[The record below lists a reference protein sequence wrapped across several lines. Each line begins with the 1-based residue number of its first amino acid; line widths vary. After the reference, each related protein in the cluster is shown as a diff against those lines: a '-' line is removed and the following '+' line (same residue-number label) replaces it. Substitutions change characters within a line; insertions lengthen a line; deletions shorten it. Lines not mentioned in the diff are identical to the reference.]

1 MSLLANRVYR
11 HLFGAQV
18 VALVGTGLATVALGL
33 LAYRLAGASAG
44 QVLGT
49 AFAIK
54 MVAYVVVAPVVTA
67 LADGLPRRAFL
78 VSMDLVRAGAAV
90 MLPWVSEVWH
100 VYVLIVLLQVASA
113 SFSPTFQATI
123 PSVVTDQ
130 NDYTKALS
138 LSRLAYELETL
149 LSPVL
154 AAALLL
160 LITPGELFL
169 GTAVGFVGSAV
180 LIVSVV
186 LPRGERSERGGGF
199 YDRATAG
206 MRDYAAT
213 PRLRAVAG
221 LNLAVAAAGA
231 MVLVNTVVVVRDQLG
246 RSDIAVAVALGAYGG
261 GSMLVAMLLPRV
273 LKRISDRTVMLVGG
287 GVAAGGLAAA
297 AAAFTVAP
305 PGWLWPMVLVIWVV
319 LGAGCSAALTP
330 VGRLIRRSGR
340 ADQWPALFAAQF
352 ALSHAGW
359 LLTYLLAGPVGAPM
373 GISMTLLVLTAVAAA
388 GVVAAQ
394 RIWPVHDAEV
404 PERELQTVGR

>member
-1 MSLLANRVYR
+1 MSLLANRAYR
-11 HLFGAQV
+11 HLFSAQV

-33 LAYRLAGASAG
+33 LAYRLAGPAAG

-123 PSVVTDQ
+123 PAVVPDQ
-130 NDYTKALS
+130 NDYTRALS
-138 LSRLAYELETL
+138 LSRLAYELESL

-154 AAALLL
+154 AAGLLL
-160 LITPGELFL
+160 LVTPGELFL
-169 GTAVGFVGSAV
+169 GTAVGFVASAV
-180 LIVSVV
+180 LIVGVV
-186 LPRGERSERGGGF
+186 LPRAERGERGGGF
-199 YDRATAG
+199 YSRATSG
-206 MRDYAAT
+206 IRDYVAT

-221 LNLAVAAAGA
+221 LNMAVAAAGA
-231 MVLVNTVVVVRDQLG
+231 MVLVNTVVVVRGQLD
-246 RSDIAVAVALGAYGG
+246 RSDVAVAVALGAYGG
-261 GSMLVAMLLPRV
+261 GSMLVALVLPRV
-273 LKRISDRTVMLVGG
+273 LDRVAERTVMLAGG
-287 GVAAGGLAAA
+287 AVAAAGLAVATA
-297 AAAFTVAP
+297 VFTVAP
-305 PGWLWPMVLVIWVV
+305 PGWLWPLLLVIWVV

-330 VGRLIRRSGR
+330 VGRLIRRSGGSG
-340 ADQWPALFAAQF
+340 AWPALFAAQF

-359 LLTYLLAGPVGAPM
+359 LVTYLLAGPVGASLGTP
-373 GISMTLLVLTAVAAA
+373 MTLLVLTVVAAA
-388 GVVAAQ
+388 GVVAA
-394 RIWPVHDAEV
+394 RHVWPVHDAEV
-404 PERELQTVGR
+404 PERLHQPS

>member
-54 MVAYVVVAPVVTA
+54 MVAYVLVAPVVTA

-78 VSMDLVRAGAAV
+78 VAMDLVRAGAAV

-123 PSVVTDQ
+123 PAVVPDQ
-130 NDYTKALS
+130 DDYTKALS
-138 LSRLAYELETL
+138 LSRLAYELESL

-154 AAALLL
+154 AAGLLL
-160 LITPGELFL
+160 LITPDELFL
-169 GTAVGFVGSAV
+169 GTAVGFVSSAV

-186 LPRGERSERGGGF
+186 LPRVERTKRDDGF
-199 YDRATAG
+199 YHRATG
-206 MRDYAAT
+206 GIRHYAAT

-221 LNLAVAAAGA
+221 LNMAVAAAGA

-246 RSDIAVAVALGAYGG
+246 RSDVAVAVALGAYGG
-261 GSMLVAMLLPRV
+261 GSMFVAMMLPRV
-273 LKRISDRTVMLVGG
+273 LDRLPERTVMLVGG
-287 GVAAGGLAAA
+287 AVAAGGLAAGT
-297 AAAFTVAP
+297 AAFTVAP
-305 PGWLWPMVLVIWVV
+305 VGWLWPMVLVIWVV
-319 LGAGCSAALTP
+319 MGAGCSAALTP

-340 ADQWPALFAAQF
+340 ADEWPALFAAQF

-359 LLTYLLAGPVGAPM
+359 LVTYLLAGPVGAAL
-373 GISMTLLVLTAVAAA
+373 GIPMTLLVLTAVAAA
-388 GVVAAQ
+388 GVVAA
-394 RIWPVHDAEV
+394 RHVWSVHDVEV
-404 PERELQTVGR
+404 PEPVHQPV